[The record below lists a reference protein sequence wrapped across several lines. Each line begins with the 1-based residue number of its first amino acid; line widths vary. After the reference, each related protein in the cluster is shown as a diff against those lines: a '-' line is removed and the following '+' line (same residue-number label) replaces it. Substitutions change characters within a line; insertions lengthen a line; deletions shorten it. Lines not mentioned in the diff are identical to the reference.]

1 MRERLLLSGILLL
14 LILFTGCGSLSA
26 SPKSAANTS
35 SQNGTASSVQD
46 SSIQANPASLTKAQV
61 LNAYDRAAT
70 AVEWFRSGNM
80 PCSDETVR
88 VDDKLYRKVKY
99 AGIETM
105 EDLKTY
111 LRGIFSEDL
120 VEKLTGSKNQTPPRF
135 RDVQGS
141 LYEMRQE
148 SKDEDSWG
156 RVKLLVKKSGSTRYV
171 VNVTAELMKKDRK
184 TVKGVECNSFPYERV
199 NGRWVFTNFEL
210 PD

>member
-1 MRERLLLSGILLL
+1 MRERLLLSGVLLL
-14 LILFTGCGSLSA
+14 LILSTGCGSLSA
-26 SPKSAANTS
+26 YPKNAANTS
-35 SQNGTASSVQD
+35 SQNGTASIQN
-46 SSIQANPASLTKAQV
+46 SSIKTNPASLTKAQV
-61 LNAYDRAAT
+61 LNAYDRAVT
-70 AVEWFRSGNM
+70 AVKWFQSGNM

-88 VDDKLYRKVKY
+88 VDDTIYRKVKY

-111 LRGIFSEDL
+111 LRGIFSEEL

-148 SKDEDSWG
+148 AKNEDSWG
-156 RVKLLVKKSGSTRYV
+156 RVKLLVKKSGSARYI
-171 VNVTAELMKKDRK
+171 VNVTAELMAKDRK
-184 TVKGVECNSFPYERV
+184 TVKGVECNSFPYERI